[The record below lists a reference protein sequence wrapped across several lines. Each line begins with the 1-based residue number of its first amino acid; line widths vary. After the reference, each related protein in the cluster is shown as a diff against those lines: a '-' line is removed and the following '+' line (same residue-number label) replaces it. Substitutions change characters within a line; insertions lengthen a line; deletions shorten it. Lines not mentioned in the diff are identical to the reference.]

1 MIWHSNCKYSDAGTK
16 TCAGYPGS
24 LGYEATDAATW
35 ESWDIDCELYDYCHP
50 RYVLSRLSLSLP
62 DLKYGISSSRLIIR
76 HIPTVSQIIVTSPQ
90 AGMILAW
97 VSNLFWFPRTRMTC
111 SSCHRLPQGA
121 IGSKLGLSACLSSRS
136 EAFVAIR
143 TLLFDF
149 ATWGMPST
157 TMS

>member
-90 AGMILAW
+90 AGMILA
-97 VSNLFWFPRTRMTC
+97 
-111 SSCHRLPQGA
+111 
-121 IGSKLGLSACLSSRS
+121 
-136 EAFVAIR
+136 
-143 TLLFDF
+143 
-149 ATWGMPST
+149 
-157 TMS
+157 